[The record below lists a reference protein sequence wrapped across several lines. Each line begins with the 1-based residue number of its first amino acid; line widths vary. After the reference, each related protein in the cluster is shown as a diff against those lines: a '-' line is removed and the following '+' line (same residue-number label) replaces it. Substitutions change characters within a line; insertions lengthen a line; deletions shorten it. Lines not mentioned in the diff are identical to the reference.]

1 MKTKSS
7 IILLLV
13 ATCLLSIASCKKVR
27 PTPAHYT
34 IEGAT
39 DSILNGKTVYLYDYG
54 SGRKLDS
61 VLVDSNKFVFK
72 GIVDTIR
79 FCQINIGRPFVDLII
94 DTGTIIVDLKGHN
107 ASGNIL
113 NEKLAE
119 YNKQIKDI
127 NEERG
132 NVYNELKE
140 QYKDEA
146 KLRSVFDSIYRNVW
160 RPKYINLLDKSIE
173 ANADNII
180 GAIVLSEMSMSYR
193 TGQMDTAIAK
203 LSKDIA
209 TLALAERT
217 IERNETLKKTA
228 EGQKF
233 TDFTIDQP
241 DGTKASLSD
250 YAGKGKYVL
259 VDFWASWCGPCRGET
274 PNLKEL
280 YEKYKG
286 DKFEIVGVVVWDR
299 LEDTQKA
306 IEEDKMTWPQILDA
320 KEIPTKLYG
329 INGIPHIMLIGP
341 DGTIIARNLRGDQM
355 KKEVAKELAK

>member
-1 MKTKSS
+1 M
-7 IILLLV
+7 
-13 ATCLLSIASCKKVR
+13 
-27 PTPAHYT
+27 
-34 IEGAT
+34 
-39 DSILNGKTVYLYDYG
+39 
-54 SGRKLDS
+54 
-61 VLVDSNKFVFK
+61 
-72 GIVDTIR
+72 
-79 FCQINIGRPFVDLII
+79 II
-94 DTGTIIVDLKGHN
+94 DTGRIVVNLKEHN
-107 ASGNIL
+107 ATGNIL
-113 NEKLAE
+113 NEKLME
-119 YNKQIKDI
+119 YNKQMEDI

-132 NVYNELKE
+132 SIYKELKE
-140 QYKDEA
+140 QYKDEV
-146 KLRSVFDSIYRNVW
+146 KLRKAFDSIYTNILH
-160 RPKYINLLDKSIE
+160 PKYLSTLDKSFE

-180 GAIVLSEMSMSYR
+180 GAIILRDMSMSYR

-209 TLALAERT
+209 TLAIAERT

-233 TDFTIDQP
+233 VDFTIDQP
-241 DGTKASLSD
+241 DGTKVSLSD

-280 YEKYKG
+280 YQKYKG
-286 DKFEIVGVVVWDR
+286 DKFEIVGVVVWDKI
-299 LEDTQKA
+299 ENTQKA

-320 KEIPTKLYG
+320 QEIPTKLYG

-355 KKEVAKELAK
+355 KKKVAEELAK